1 MSEKNEFHYF
11 ANHAVGWVTADTED
25 EAVEKLLLT
34 NTDPAWCRNCLKDGA
49 FIIVFVCRVPLAS
62 TAPYKIE
69 WYRPVV
75 DGITESKNLIV
86 TYLTKTK
93 YATAPDLNDKI
104 GVLKNRVSELLEQL
118 TLELEGKS

>member
-1 MSEKNEFHYF
+1 MLKKEFHYF

-25 EAVEKLLLT
+25 EAVEKLLLQ
-34 NTDPAWCRNCLKDGA
+34 NTDPTWCRNCLKAGE

-69 WYRPVV
+69 WSRPVV

-93 YATAPDLNDKI
+93 YATARDPNDEI
-104 GVLKNRVSELLEQL
+104 AQL
-118 TLELEGKS
+118 THELEELRRDNEEADS

>member
-1 MSEKNEFHYF
+1 MPKKEFHYF
-11 ANHAVGWVTADTED
+11 ANHAIGWVTADTEA
-25 EAVEKLLLT
+25 EAVEKLLLQ
-34 NTDPAWCRNCLKDGA
+34 NTDPSWARNCLKAGT
-49 FIIVFVCRVPLAS
+49 FITVFVCRVPLAS

-86 TYLTKTK
+86 TYLTKAK
-93 YATAPDLNDKI
+93 YATAPDLHDVI
-104 GVLKNRVSELLEQL
+104 DVLKNRISELLEQL